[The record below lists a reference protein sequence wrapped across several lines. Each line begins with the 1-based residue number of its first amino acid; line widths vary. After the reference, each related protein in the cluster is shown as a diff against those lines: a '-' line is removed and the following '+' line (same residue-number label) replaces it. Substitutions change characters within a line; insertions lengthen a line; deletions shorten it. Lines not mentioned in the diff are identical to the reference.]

1 MHRQPIKDLFTKA
14 SAAITKALNTLDC
27 AVVGD
32 IWNTVYS
39 SVCIDGEF
47 APAHIRAELT
57 CCDPCRSTRTPTIPT
72 GLGEVNRRRVF
83 YS

>member
-14 SAAITKALNTLDC
+14 SAAIKKAMDTIDC

-39 SVCIDGEF
+39 SVCTNGEF
-47 APAHIRAELT
+47 AHAH
-57 CCDPCRSTRTPTIPT
+57 TRPEPIPVHS
-72 GLGEVNRRRVF
+72 LHQ
-83 YS
+83 